1 MFKKKKDQYIYMYI
15 YEYINT
21 VVLKTFETKAV
32 YIIFVLVFND
42 RFLLINFFL
51 EKQKLFSV

>member
-1 MFKKKKDQYIYMYI
+1 MLKKNQYIYMYI
-15 YEYINT
+15 YEYIIT
-21 VVLKTFETKAV
+21 VVLKIFETKAV
-32 YIIFVLVFND
+32 YTFVLVFND